1 MKRNYLII
9 VLVMLSVQTGF
20 AQDKLSDLF
29 SKLDGKENVTQV
41 TITKSMLNMMTNIS
55 SSAEMNGVD
64 VKNIVN
70 KLEQIDIFSS
80 EDKETSKLMA
90 KEAKEHFSSLKSY
103 EVLMKIK
110 GNKKNVLFYGEKKG
124 HFFTSLVMFAS
135 GDDNCTLIRLL
146 GRFTAQDI
154 QDVTKAIEK

>member
-1 MKRNYLII
+1 
-9 VLVMLSVQTGF
+9 MLAVQTGF

-29 SKLDGKENVTQV
+29 GKLEGKENVTQV
-41 TITKSMLNMMTNIS
+41 TITKSMLSMMPNIS

-64 VKNIVN
+64 IKNIVN

-90 KEAKEHFSSLKSY
+90 KEAKEHFNNLKSY

-110 GNKKNVLFYGEKKG
+110 GKKDNVLFYGEKKG
-124 HFFTSLVMFAS
+124 NIFTSLIMFVD
-135 GDDNCTLIRLL
+135 GDDNCTLIRLS
-146 GRFTAQDI
+146 GKFTTQDI